1 MVASSRIAPLDGL
14 RGLAVLAVIL
24 YHATLFE
31 PGSGPVERALLA
43 AARLGWAGVDLF
55 FVLSGFLITRIL
67 VQTRGAENYFRV
79 FYARRFLRIF
89 PLYYVALLLLVL
101 LFRVTA
107 GESAWYW
114 LYASNVKMTIAGWPS
129 APLSHF
135 WSLAVEEQYYLVWPL
150 VVSLLP
156 RRALAGLCAG
166 LVLLVPAA
174 RVAGYVLGVP
184 DVGLY
189 VLTPSASTLSRRE
202 AFSRSSCPG
211 SPSPDGTS
219 PTPSRRSLLAA
230 LASGLVIAIAGDA
243 FWGTPP
249 MLTLGF
255 TSLAVAF
262 AALVFLAIALPREAL
277 LPRLLEWKPL
287 RAAGKVSYAMYVFH
301 WPVTFALR
309 EAGFRPAA
317 IAPGAAGWVGL
328 PRRPPR
334 RPSRSWPPS
343 RGRSWRG
350 PAWPSRTGSTTGS
363 PERSGRR
370 GRIRE
375 CSAETSS

>member
-1 MVASSRIAPLDGL
+1 MPAPSRIAPLDGL

-24 YHATLFE
+24 YHGTVFE
-31 PGSGPVERALLA
+31 PPSAGAGAVFRAV
-43 AARLGWAGVDLF
+43 ARFGWAGVDLF

-67 VQTRGAENYFRV
+67 AETRGASNYFRV

-89 PLYYVALLLLVL
+89 PLYYVSLLLLVL
-101 LFRVTA
+101 LFRVGA

-114 LYASNVKMTIAGWPS
+114 LYASNVKVTLDGWPA

-156 RRALAGLCAG
+156 RRALVALCAV

-174 RVAGYVLGVP
+174 RVAGYLGGVP

-189 VLTPSASTLSRRE
+189 VLTPFRLDGLAAGSLLALVVPGLAAPRRYVPH
-202 AFSRSSCPG
+202 A
-211 SPSPDGTS
+211 
-219 PTPSRRSLLAA
+219 LAA
-230 LASGLVIAIAGDA
+230 LALAAFSTGLVVARAGDA

-255 TSLAVAF
+255 TSVAVGFAAVVFLAVA
-262 AALVFLAIALPREAL
+262 LPRGSL

-301 WPVTFALR
+301 WPVTHALR

-317 IAPGAAGWVGL
+317 IAPGAAGWAVYLAALLAAVSLLAALSWKVLEGPCL
-328 PRRPPR
+328 ALKDRVEVRFPEAAPPR
-334 RPSRSWPPS
+334 
-343 RGRSWRG
+343 G
-350 PAWPSRTGSTTGS
+350 
-363 PERSGRR
+363 
-370 GRIRE
+370 
-375 CSAETSS
+375 

>member
-1 MVASSRIAPLDGL
+1 MAAPSRIAPLDGL

-31 PGSGPVERALLA
+31 PGTGPVERSLLEA
-43 AARLGWAGVDLF
+43 TRLGWAGVDLF

-67 VQTRGAENYFRV
+67 VQSRGAENYFRV
-79 FYARRFLRIF
+79 FYVRRFLRIF
-89 PLYYVALLLLVL
+89 PLYYASLLLLVL
-101 LFRVTA
+101 LFHVTA

-129 APLSHF
+129 MPLSHF

-166 LVLLVPAA
+166 LLLVVPAA
-174 RVAGYVLGVP
+174 RIAGYVLGVP
-184 DVGLY
+184 DIGLY
-189 VLTPSASTLSRRE
+189 VLTPFRLDAL
-202 AFSRSSCPG
+202 AAG
-211 SPSPDGTS
+211 
-219 PTPSRRSLLAA
+219 SLLALVVPRLSEPRRYIPHA
-230 LASGLVIAIAGDA
+230 LATLSLSTLASGLVLAVAGDA

-255 TSLAVAF
+255 TFLAVVF
-262 AALVFLAIALPREAL
+262 AALVFLVIALPRDTL
-277 LPRLLEWKPL
+277 LPRILEWKPL

-309 EAGFRPAA
+309 GAGFRPSA
-317 IAPGAAGWVGL
+317 IAPGAAGWVAYLAVLLGAISL
-328 PRRPPR
+328 LAALSWMLMEGPCLALKDRISYRFPGEV
-334 RPSRSWPPS
+334 PSK
-343 RGRSWRG
+343 G
-350 PAWPSRTGSTTGS
+350 
-363 PERSGRR
+363 
-370 GRIRE
+370 
-375 CSAETSS
+375 

>member
-1 MVASSRIAPLDGL
+1 MAAPSRIAPLDGL

-31 PGSGPVERALLA
+31 PGTGPVERALLG

-67 VQTRGAENYFRV
+67 VQSRGTENYFRV

-101 LFRVTA
+101 LFRVSA

-150 VVSLLP
+150 AVSLLP

-166 LVLLVPAA
+166 LLLLVPAA

-184 DVGLY
+184 DIGLY
-189 VLTPSASTLSRRE
+189 VLTPFRLDALAAGSLLALVVPGLPEPRRYVPHALATLSV
-202 AFSRSSCPG
+202 
-211 SPSPDGTS
+211 
-219 PTPSRRSLLAA
+219 AA
-230 LASGLVIAIAGDA
+230 LASGLVLGIAGDA

-255 TSLAVAF
+255 TSLAVVF

-277 LPRLLEWKPL
+277 LPRLLGWRPL

-309 EAGFRPAA
+309 EAGFRPTT
-317 IAPGAAGWVGL
+317 IAPGAAGWAAYLAVLLGAISL
-328 PRRPPR
+328 LAALSWTLMEGPCLALKDRISYRFPGEVRRK
-334 RPSRSWPPS
+334 
-343 RGRSWRG
+343 G
-350 PAWPSRTGSTTGS
+350 
-363 PERSGRR
+363 
-370 GRIRE
+370 
-375 CSAETSS
+375 

>member
-1 MVASSRIAPLDGL
+1 MGLPARIAPLDGL

-31 PGSGPVERALLA
+31 PAEGFVGRAILG

-67 VQTRGAENYFRV
+67 VQSRGARNYFRV
-79 FYARRFLRIF
+79 FYTRRCLRIF
-89 PLYYVALLLLVL
+89 PLYYASLLLLVL
-101 LFRVTA
+101 LFHVSGR
-107 GESAWYW
+107 ESLWYW
-114 LYASNVKMTIAGWPS
+114 LYASNVKMTIAGWPA

-174 RVAGYVLGVP
+174 RVAGFLLGVP

-189 VLTPSASTLSRRE
+189 VLTPFRLDGLAAGSLLALVVPRLPEPRRYVPHALATL
-202 AFSRSSCPG
+202 F
-211 SPSPDGTS
+211 
-219 PTPSRRSLLAA
+219 LAA
-230 LASGLVIAIAGDA
+230 LATGLVIGSAGDA

-255 TSLAVAF
+255 TSLAIAF

-277 LPRLLEWKPL
+277 LPRLLEWRPL

-309 EAGFRPAA
+309 EAGLRPAA
-317 IAPGAAGWVGL
+317 IAPGAAGWAGYLAVLLGSISL
-328 PRRPPR
+328 LAALSWKVLEGPCLALKDRIDYRTPGEVRPK
-334 RPSRSWPPS
+334 
-343 RGRSWRG
+343 G
-350 PAWPSRTGSTTGS
+350 
-363 PERSGRR
+363 
-370 GRIRE
+370 
-375 CSAETSS
+375 